1 MAANLEG
8 RVVAVQPASE
18 VSQVARQ
25 MLNKVPEVTIF
36 FWIIK
41 ILCTTI
47 GETAA
52 DYLNDALGFGLTGTS
67 FIMGILLVAALAVQF
82 RMRTYVPAVY
92 WLTVVLV
99 SVVGTLIT
107 DNLVDTYGVPLETT
121 TIGFGVALL
130 ATFAIW
136 YASERTLSI
145 HSITTP
151 RREAF
156 YWLAI
161 LFTFALGTAA
171 GDLVSET
178 YELGYLTAAG
188 IFAVLIGL
196 VAIAHYV
203 LGVNAVLTFW
213 IAYILTR
220 PLGASI
226 GDFLSQPVD
235 DGGMGFG
242 ATGTS
247 ALFLAAIVI
256 LVIYL
261 AISKVDE
268 TPPVTS
274 SVEQPVI

>member
-247 ALFLAAIVI
+247 ALFLAAIII

-274 SVEQPVI
+274 SVA